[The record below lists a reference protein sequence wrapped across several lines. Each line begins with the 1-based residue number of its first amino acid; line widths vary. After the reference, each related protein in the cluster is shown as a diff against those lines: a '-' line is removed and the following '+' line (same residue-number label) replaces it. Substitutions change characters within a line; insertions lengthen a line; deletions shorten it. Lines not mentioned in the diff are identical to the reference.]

1 MPDEGKITLT
11 LKKDA
16 KAGFRV
22 YPWMGDVTLKKNGKT
37 AESFKTDDGV
47 PYTEALA
54 GDSLTLE
61 FAIETV
67 VKKEFFAGREYTEY
81 WRGGD
86 LIDIEPRGEH
96 IRLYQRDNE
105 KEKY

>member
-1 MPDEGKITLT
+1 
-11 LKKDA
+11 
-16 KAGFRV
+16 
-22 YPWMGDVTLKKNGKT
+22 MGDVTLKKNGKT

-47 PYTEALA
+47 LYTETLA

-61 FAIETV
+61 FEIETV

-105 KEKY
+105 KEKYYPLPEDVTFTGTSDRGPTQMSPDK